1 MSKKLYAHLTL
12 TNYANINTKV
22 KKEQKK
28 TETRVPIT
36 RQNS

>member
-1 MSKKLYAHLTL
+1 MSRKLYNHLTL

-28 TETRVPIT
+28 AGARAPDTK
-36 RQNS
+36 QNS

>member
-1 MSKKLYAHLTL
+1 MSKKLYVHLTL

-28 TETRVPIT
+28 TETRAPST

>member
-1 MSKKLYAHLTL
+1 MSKKLYVHLTL

-28 TETRVPIT
+28 AAEHVHLV
-36 RQNS
+36 QE